1 MLTES
6 IFRYIL
12 ALSLTILYGEILW
25 QILSVTKVT
34 SEKLLIIYGKT
45 PVALGDKM
53 KSSGLWQ
60 LSSCLLA
67 NAPKADAKS
76 RHQRLNQAQQQ
87 KNPPQ
92 AKAAKNN

>member
-1 MLTES
+1 
-6 IFRYIL
+6 
-12 ALSLTILYGEILW
+12 
-25 QILSVTKVT
+25 
-34 SEKLLIIYGKT
+34 
-45 PVALGDKM
+45 M